1 MLFKTIKI
9 MNENIELDH
18 KVLQKNLELTKAL
31 QDVDRLTSDKIDLN
45 AKLDNYAEEIIRLTL
60 KLEELEYQLSKE
72 KFKNNSKTLEGSQ

>member
-1 MLFKTIKI
+1 